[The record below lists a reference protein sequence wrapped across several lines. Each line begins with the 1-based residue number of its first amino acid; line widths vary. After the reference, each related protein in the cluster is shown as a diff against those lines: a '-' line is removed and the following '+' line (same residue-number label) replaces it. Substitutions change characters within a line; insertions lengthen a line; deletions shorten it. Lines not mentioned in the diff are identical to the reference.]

1 MKNFVLLIASV
12 VLLISCSGRDNQE
25 LNSQQLEAEKAKVME
40 TIKDYNTAYQ
50 NKSFANIIELLS
62 EDVMFFGTDSSE
74 VIRSLNEFK
83 TMIQEQWK
91 HYDIK
96 YGDISDPLVI
106 IDDKATVA
114 SVVFGIPGTIKTQN
128 TAEQQEV
135 FFRIARTLK
144 KQSGKWVI
152 ASGIVGI
159 AKANHEITP
168 QAETGKEAGNA
179 KATPQ
184 LK

>member
-1 MKNFVLLIASV
+1 MASV
-12 VLLISCSGRDNQE
+12 VLLFSCSGRDNQE

-40 TIKDYNTAYQ
+40 TIKDYNDAYQ

-62 EDVMFFGTDSSE
+62 EDVVFFGTDPSE
-74 VIRSLNEFK
+74 VIRSLSEFK
-83 TMIQEQWK
+83 AMIQEQWK

-96 YGDISDPLVI
+96 YGEISDPLVI
-106 IDDKATVA
+106 IDDRATVA
-114 SVVFGIPGTIKTQN
+114 SVVFGIPGTIKTN
-128 TAEQQEV
+128 NSPEQQEV

-144 KQSGKWVI
+144 KEGRKWVI
-152 ASGIVGI
+152 CSGIVGI

-168 QAETGKEAGNA
+168 QSESGKDAEKAE
-179 KATPQ
+179 ATPQ